1 MSHAR
6 RGLRD
11 ITNAGV
17 DAKPAK
23 RGLRDITNTAVDAKP
38 AKRGLRDV
46 TNQPHPDKPR
56 KRLSP
61 AAACEN
67 RDAAPTVRA
76 AASADPAPIIT
87 AQAGIS
93 AEAAPPTAAPPT
105 VMPPTAAL
113 PTPPSSCSEEETRD
127 VPD

>member
-11 ITNAGV
+11 ITNAVV

-67 RDAAPTVRA
+67 RDAAPTVYCTQCLLERLLLASRYVVLHSPA
-76 AASADPAPIIT
+76 ARSRTVPAAD
-87 AQAGIS
+87 
-93 AEAAPPTAAPPT
+93 TAA
-105 VMPPTAAL
+105 
-113 PTPPSSCSEEETRD
+113 RG
-127 VPD
+127 